1 MIIKKVFLCT
11 IGVALFLCIGCSFD
25 TSSIIDHPTKV
36 NEGQQFEV
44 SLYNQFQH
52 ITNGSTISMD
62 IIRDSLHVS
71 VGASQGW
78 TVESARYYVA
88 RNWDIVSLASRLN
101 DTVALALAIRDSSI
115 AFKARATAMIADP
128 GFAGQFSGRIYQ
140 AADQTKHDSMIVV
153 TDSIPWTSFRG
164 YTNILY
170 TQGTP
175 VDTLSIN
182 DLTGDT
188 TGVAVMPVFAWV
200 TLRAPSASRQDTLFY
215 FSKTAA
221 MPPLTD
227 TADIDI
233 GAMSYA
239 AITVGTAAVIASKT
253 VSKAQGI
260 SIRMHPRSDALF
272 IDLGALAAQTTALG
286 IYNLSGACIADL
298 SHLLNRSTGVI
309 HWNTQGKMLKQG
321 MYLLRCKTKNGMV
334 AKPVQLIR

>member
-1 MIIKKVFLCT
+1 MAINKILVGT
-11 IGVALFLCIGCSFD
+11 VGIALLLFTSCSFD
-25 TSSIIDHPTKV
+25 TAGIIDHPSKV

-52 ITNGSTISMD
+52 ITNGSTITMD

-71 VGASQGW
+71 VGAPQGW

-88 RNWDIVSLASRLN
+88 RDWDIVTLASRLN
-101 DTVALALAIRDSSI
+101 DTVALALAIRDSSM
-115 AFKARATAMIADP
+115 AFKARATPMTSDP
-128 GFAGQFSGRIYQ
+128 GFADLLSGRIYQ
-140 AADQTKHDSMIVV
+140 AADKTKRDSIDIE

-170 TQGTP
+170 TKGTP

-182 DLTGDT
+182 ELTGDT
-188 TGVAVMPVFAWV
+188 IGASVMPVFAWV
-200 TLRAPSASRQDTLFY
+200 TLRAPTNARQDTLFY

-227 TADIDI
+227 TLTIDI
-233 GAMSYA
+233 GAMSYG
-239 AITVGTAAVIASKT
+239 AITVGTASVLASKT
-253 VSKAQGI
+253 VSNAHGI
-260 SIRMHPRSDALF
+260 AIRVRPGSNEIVIH
-272 IDLGALAAQTTALG
+272 LGGLTAQTTALG

-321 MYLLRCKTKNGMV
+321 MYVLRCKTKNGMV
-334 AKPVQLIR
+334 AKTVQLIR